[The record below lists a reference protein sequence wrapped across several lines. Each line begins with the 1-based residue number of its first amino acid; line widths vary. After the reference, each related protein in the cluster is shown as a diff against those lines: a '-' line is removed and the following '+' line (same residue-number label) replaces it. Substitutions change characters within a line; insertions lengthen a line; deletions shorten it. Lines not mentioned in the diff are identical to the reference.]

1 MKLFGSAAVF
11 MFIVMLCIVIA
22 ACGGKDG
29 LTPAVG
35 DTAASSADA
44 EIESPS
50 PYGDSLPDDLDY
62 GGYEF
67 TVLTFKGGNTAE
79 WPQYIDIDTQN
90 GDLLNDAAFNR
101 NVTVEDRLNIQ
112 IKVMES
118 NNTND
123 CSVMFGKIVLSGDN
137 SFDIGTFFGPE
148 NISSLVLENMVY
160 NWLNMPYV
168 DLEADYYA
176 RQANTEYNILGK
188 QLFAVS
194 DITYCTQAFSLFLFN
209 KNLLEDYGLET
220 PYRHVYDGTWTY
232 GKMLGYIKGT
242 YSDLNGNAKKDY
254 GDIFGF
260 SDHPYMPSYF
270 YFGFGG
276 VATVRDGSG
285 RITPVLFDEKVV
297 SIVETLVGFVTDDHV
312 FLNESKGVQ
321 NFMDGNALFV
331 YYGSNKEV
339 LRDIEAF
346 DFGLL
351 IEPKYDEM
359 QNEYIV
365 PAYGGLTGIPVTA
378 NDMERTGSI
387 VEALASSSHRF
398 LRDAFAEVYVQ
409 QKILRDEDSQ
419 KIYKLCSEHTMFDI
433 LKNCDPSGSL
443 SSCAYINTMLNSKN
457 ADVASAAAK
466 IESKVTAAFEHFH
479 DRISR

>member
-1 MKLFGSAAVF
+1 MKRFGSAAAFVLFVLLCVF
-11 MFIVMLCIVIA
+11 IA

-29 LTPAVG
+29 NTPAG
-35 DTAASSADA
+35 SGTPASPADP
-44 EIESPS
+44 ETESPS

-62 GGYEF
+62 EGYVF
-67 TVLTFKGGNTAE
+67 TVLTFKGGNTGE
-79 WPQYIDIDTQN
+79 WAQYIDIDTQN
-90 GDLLNDAAFNR
+90 GDILNDAAFNR
-101 NVTVEDRLNIQ
+101 NIQVEDRLNVQ
-112 IKVMES
+112 IKVTES
-118 NNTND
+118 GNTDN
-123 CSVMFGKIVLSGDN
+123 CSAQFGKTVLSGDS

-160 NWLNMPYV
+160 NWLDMPYV

-209 KNLLEDYGLET
+209 KDLLDDYGLEN
-220 PYRHVYDGTWTY
+220 PCRHVYDGTWTY
-232 GKMLGYIKGT
+232 GTMLGYIKGT
-242 YSDLNGNAKKDY
+242 YSDLNGNSKKDY
-254 GDIFGF
+254 GDMFGF

-276 VATVRDGSG
+276 VTTVRDESG

-297 SIVETLVGFVTDDHV
+297 SIVETLVGFVTDDNV

-321 NFMDGNALFV
+321 NFIDGNSLFV
-331 YYGSNKEV
+331 YYGSNKGV
-339 LRDIEAF
+339 LRDIEGF

-351 IEPKYDEM
+351 IEPKYDET

-378 NDMERTGSI
+378 NDTGRTGSV

-443 SSCAYINTMLNSKN
+443 SSCAYIYAMLNSKN

-466 IESKVTAAFEHFH
+466 IESKVTAAFDTFH